1 MKHFSHSKKFISLLL
16 SVAVAMTMTLSTVM
30 TPLAAASVSD
40 LRQKLQEQQAALEKV
55 NQQLKETQSDKAD
68 AQALK
73 TQLEQQ
79 KSLLLSQIGTLTEQ
93 IGGLDND
100 IVNKQDEINQKQQ
113 EVDQKQAE
121 YDQRWA
127 DFKNRMRAMQRLNDG
142 GSIALLSSATNLY
155 QLLTFATTLE
165 QIVSK
170 DEEICQQLE
179 DEHTQLEQQRAELEQ
194 AKADLEATKA
204 DYEAQKAA
212 LNSKTSELA
221 ENIFKAEQEG
231 GTQGVSSESISKAE
245 AEEQALKEAQI
256 EANKKV
262 DEAAKELDAALNA
275 ANQAYGNA
283 SIQCS
288 LDFGR
293 PLATYK
299 YISCYFGGNGHR
311 GTDYAAPGGT
321 EIYAVSGGVVT
332 AAAYHYSWGY
342 YVQVY
347 HGKDDNGNSYSTL
360 YAHMK
365 SCAVQVGQTVTA
377 GQVIG
382 YLGHTGNTTGNAC
395 HFEMQVNGVLTEPR
409 YFTAYTG
416 SDAAELTQEKADEI
430 LAEAV
435 LRAASDQ
442 TTAVDGAAALSGV
455 DLFTLPVVPPP
466 QVSGYAPESGHSGID
481 FAAEE
486 GAGVYA
492 VAGGIVTAAD
502 YDVEKGNYVVL
513 DHGGG
518 LETEYQHMKSLLVS
532 AGQSV
537 AQCQIL
543 GYVGSTGNS
552 TGPHLHFEARQDG
565 APADLTGT
573 ALLAE

>member
-1 MKHFSHSKKFISLLL
+1 
-16 SVAVAMTMTLSTVM
+16 M

-55 NQQLKETQSDKAD
+55 NQQLKEAQSDKAD

-127 DFKNRMRAMQRLNDG
+127 DFKDRMRAMQRLNDG

-221 ENIFKAEQEG
+221 ENISQ
-231 GTQGVSSESISKAE
+231 TDESISKAE

-299 YISCYFGGNGHR
+299 YVSCYFGGNGHR

-360 YAHMK
+360 YAHMN
-365 SCAVQVGQTVTA
+365 SAP
-377 GQVIG
+377 I
-382 YLGHTGNTTGNAC
+382 
-395 HFEMQVNGVLTEPR
+395 
-409 YFTAYTG
+409 
-416 SDAAELTQEKADEI
+416 
-430 LAEAV
+430 
-435 LRAASDQ
+435 
-442 TTAVDGAAALSGV
+442 
-455 DLFTLPVVPPP
+455 
-466 QVSGYAPESGHSGID
+466 VS
-481 FAAEE
+481 
-486 GAGVYA
+486 V
-492 VAGGIVTAAD
+492 
-502 YDVEKGNYVVL
+502 
-513 DHGGG
+513 
-518 LETEYQHMKSLLVS
+518 
-532 AGQSV
+532 GQSV
-537 AQCQIL
+537 SKGQRL

-552 TGPHLHFEARQDG
+552 TGNHLHLEMKVNNV
-565 APADLTGT
+565 LVNVMNY
-573 ALLAE
+573 LS

>member
-55 NQQLKETQSDKAD
+55 NQQLKEAQSDKAD

-127 DFKNRMRAMQRLNDG
+127 DFKDRMRAMQRLNDG

-194 AKADLEATKA
+194 AKADLEAKKA

-221 ENIFKAEQEG
+221 ENISQ
-231 GTQGVSSESISKAE
+231 TDESISKAE

-360 YAHMK
+360 YAHMN
-365 SCAVQVGQTVTA
+365 SAP
-377 GQVIG
+377 I
-382 YLGHTGNTTGNAC
+382 
-395 HFEMQVNGVLTEPR
+395 
-409 YFTAYTG
+409 
-416 SDAAELTQEKADEI
+416 
-430 LAEAV
+430 
-435 LRAASDQ
+435 
-442 TTAVDGAAALSGV
+442 
-455 DLFTLPVVPPP
+455 
-466 QVSGYAPESGHSGID
+466 VS
-481 FAAEE
+481 
-486 GAGVYA
+486 V
-492 VAGGIVTAAD
+492 
-502 YDVEKGNYVVL
+502 
-513 DHGGG
+513 
-518 LETEYQHMKSLLVS
+518 
-532 AGQSV
+532 GQSV
-537 AQCQIL
+537 SKGQRL

-552 TGPHLHFEARQDG
+552 TGNHLHLEMKVNNV
-565 APADLTGT
+565 LVNVMNY
-573 ALLAE
+573 LS

>member
-1 MKHFSHSKKFISLLL
+1 MKHFSHSKKIISLLL

-68 AQALK
+68 AQSLK

-127 DFKNRMRAMQRLNDG
+127 DFKDRMRAMQRLNDG

-194 AKADLEATKA
+194 AKADLEAKKA

-221 ENIFKAEQEG
+221 ENISQ
-231 GTQGVSSESISKAE
+231 TDESISKAE

-299 YISCYFGGNGHR
+299 YVSCYFGGNGHR

-360 YAHMK
+360 YAHMNSAPIVSVGDSVSK
-365 SCAVQVGQTVTA
+365 GQT
-377 GQVIG
+377 
-382 YLGHTGNTTGNAC
+382 
-395 HFEMQVNGVLTEPR
+395 
-409 YFTAYTG
+409 
-416 SDAAELTQEKADEI
+416 
-430 LAEAV
+430 
-435 LRAASDQ
+435 
-442 TTAVDGAAALSGV
+442 
-455 DLFTLPVVPPP
+455 
-466 QVSGYAPESGHSGID
+466 
-481 FAAEE
+481 
-486 GAGVYA
+486 
-492 VAGGIVTAAD
+492 
-502 YDVEKGNYVVL
+502 
-513 DHGGG
+513 
-518 LETEYQHMKSLLVS
+518 
-532 AGQSV
+532 
-537 AQCQIL
+537 L

-552 TGPHLHFEARQDG
+552 TGNHLHLEMKVNNV
-565 APADLTGT
+565 LVNVMNY
-573 ALLAE
+573 LS

>member
-100 IVNKQDEINQKQQ
+100 IVNKQEEINQKQQ

-127 DFKNRMRAMQRLNDG
+127 DFKDRMRAMQRLNDG

-221 ENIFKAEQEG
+221 ENISQ
-231 GTQGVSSESISKAE
+231 TDESISKAE

-299 YISCYFGGNGHR
+299 YVSCYFGGNGHR

-360 YAHMK
+360 YAHMN
-365 SCAVQVGQTVTA
+365 SAPIVSVGQGVSK
-377 GQVIG
+377 GQ
-382 YLGHTGNTTGNAC
+382 T
-395 HFEMQVNGVLTEPR
+395 
-409 YFTAYTG
+409 
-416 SDAAELTQEKADEI
+416 
-430 LAEAV
+430 
-435 LRAASDQ
+435 
-442 TTAVDGAAALSGV
+442 
-455 DLFTLPVVPPP
+455 
-466 QVSGYAPESGHSGID
+466 
-481 FAAEE
+481 
-486 GAGVYA
+486 
-492 VAGGIVTAAD
+492 
-502 YDVEKGNYVVL
+502 
-513 DHGGG
+513 
-518 LETEYQHMKSLLVS
+518 
-532 AGQSV
+532 
-537 AQCQIL
+537 L

-552 TGPHLHFEARQDG
+552 TGNHLHLEMKVNNV
-565 APADLTGT
+565 LVNVMNY
-573 ALLAE
+573 LS

>member
-55 NQQLKETQSDKAD
+55 NQQLKEAQSDKAD

-127 DFKNRMRAMQRLNDG
+127 DFKDRMRAMQRLNDG

-221 ENIFKAEQEG
+221 ENISQ
-231 GTQGVSSESISKAE
+231 TDESISKAE

-360 YAHMK
+360 YAHMN
-365 SCAVQVGQTVTA
+365 SAPIVSVGQNVSK
-377 GQVIG
+377 GQ
-382 YLGHTGNTTGNAC
+382 T
-395 HFEMQVNGVLTEPR
+395 
-409 YFTAYTG
+409 
-416 SDAAELTQEKADEI
+416 
-430 LAEAV
+430 
-435 LRAASDQ
+435 
-442 TTAVDGAAALSGV
+442 
-455 DLFTLPVVPPP
+455 
-466 QVSGYAPESGHSGID
+466 
-481 FAAEE
+481 
-486 GAGVYA
+486 
-492 VAGGIVTAAD
+492 
-502 YDVEKGNYVVL
+502 
-513 DHGGG
+513 
-518 LETEYQHMKSLLVS
+518 
-532 AGQSV
+532 
-537 AQCQIL
+537 L

-552 TGPHLHFEARQDG
+552 TGNHLHLEMKVNNV
-565 APADLTGT
+565 LVNVMNY
-573 ALLAE
+573 LS

>member
-1 MKHFSHSKKFISLLL
+1 MKHFSHNKKFISLLL

-55 NQQLKETQSDKAD
+55 NQQLKEAQSDKAD

-127 DFKNRMRAMQRLNDG
+127 DFKDRMRAMQRLNDG

-221 ENIFKAEQEG
+221 ENISQ
-231 GTQGVSSESISKAE
+231 TDESISKAE

-299 YISCYFGGNGHR
+299 YVSCYFGGNGHR

-360 YAHMK
+360 YAHMN
-365 SCAVQVGQTVTA
+365 SAP
-377 GQVIG
+377 I
-382 YLGHTGNTTGNAC
+382 
-395 HFEMQVNGVLTEPR
+395 
-409 YFTAYTG
+409 
-416 SDAAELTQEKADEI
+416 
-430 LAEAV
+430 
-435 LRAASDQ
+435 
-442 TTAVDGAAALSGV
+442 
-455 DLFTLPVVPPP
+455 
-466 QVSGYAPESGHSGID
+466 VS
-481 FAAEE
+481 
-486 GAGVYA
+486 V
-492 VAGGIVTAAD
+492 
-502 YDVEKGNYVVL
+502 
-513 DHGGG
+513 
-518 LETEYQHMKSLLVS
+518 
-532 AGQSV
+532 GQSV
-537 AQCQIL
+537 SKGQRL

-552 TGPHLHFEARQDG
+552 TGNHLHLEMKVNNV
-565 APADLTGT
+565 LVNVMNY
-573 ALLAE
+573 LS

>member
-1 MKHFSHSKKFISLLL
+1 MLL

-127 DFKNRMRAMQRLNDG
+127 DFKDRMRAMQRLNDG

-221 ENIFKAEQEG
+221 ENISQ
-231 GTQGVSSESISKAE
+231 TDESISKAE

-299 YISCYFGGNGHR
+299 YVSCYFGGNGHR
-311 GTDYAAPGGT
+311 GTDDAAPGGT

-347 HGKDDNGNSYSTL
+347 HGKDDNGNTYSTL
-360 YAHMK
+360 YAHMN
-365 SCAVQVGQTVTA
+365 SAPVVSVGQ
-377 GQVIG
+377 
-382 YLGHTGNTTGNAC
+382 
-395 HFEMQVNGVLTEPR
+395 P
-409 YFTAYTG
+409 
-416 SDAAELTQEKADEI
+416 
-430 LAEAV
+430 
-435 LRAASDQ
+435 
-442 TTAVDGAAALSGV
+442 
-455 DLFTLPVVPPP
+455 
-466 QVSGYAPESGHSGID
+466 
-481 FAAEE
+481 
-486 GAGVYA
+486 
-492 VAGGIVTAAD
+492 
-502 YDVEKGNYVVL
+502 VEKGKV
-513 DHGGG
+513 
-518 LETEYQHMKSLLVS
+518 
-532 AGQSV
+532 
-537 AQCQIL
+537 L

-552 TGPHLHFEARQDG
+552 TGNHLHLEMKVNNV
-565 APADLTGT
+565 LVNVMNY
-573 ALLAE
+573 LS

>member
-55 NQQLKETQSDKAD
+55 NQQLKEAQSDKAD
-68 AQALK
+68 AQSLK

-127 DFKNRMRAMQRLNDG
+127 DFNDRMRAMQRLNDG

-194 AKADLEATKA
+194 AKADLEAKKA

-221 ENIFKAEQEG
+221 ENISQ
-231 GTQGVSSESISKAE
+231 TDESISKAE

-299 YISCYFGGNGHR
+299 YVSCYFGGNGHR

-332 AAAYHYSWGY
+332 AAAYHCSWGY

-360 YAHMK
+360 YAHMNSAPIVSVGSSVSK
-365 SCAVQVGQTVTA
+365 GQT
-377 GQVIG
+377 
-382 YLGHTGNTTGNAC
+382 
-395 HFEMQVNGVLTEPR
+395 
-409 YFTAYTG
+409 
-416 SDAAELTQEKADEI
+416 
-430 LAEAV
+430 
-435 LRAASDQ
+435 
-442 TTAVDGAAALSGV
+442 
-455 DLFTLPVVPPP
+455 
-466 QVSGYAPESGHSGID
+466 
-481 FAAEE
+481 
-486 GAGVYA
+486 
-492 VAGGIVTAAD
+492 
-502 YDVEKGNYVVL
+502 
-513 DHGGG
+513 
-518 LETEYQHMKSLLVS
+518 
-532 AGQSV
+532 
-537 AQCQIL
+537 L

-552 TGPHLHFEARQDG
+552 TGNHLHLEMKVNNV
-565 APADLTGT
+565 LVNVMNY
-573 ALLAE
+573 LS

>member
-1 MKHFSHSKKFISLLL
+1 MKHFSHSKKFISMLL

-127 DFKNRMRAMQRLNDG
+127 DFKDRMRAMQRLNDG

-221 ENIFKAEQEG
+221 ENISQ
-231 GTQGVSSESISKAE
+231 TDESISKAE

-299 YISCYFGGNGHR
+299 YVSCYFGGNGHR

-360 YAHMK
+360 YAHMN
-365 SCAVQVGQTVTA
+365 SAP
-377 GQVIG
+377 I
-382 YLGHTGNTTGNAC
+382 
-395 HFEMQVNGVLTEPR
+395 
-409 YFTAYTG
+409 
-416 SDAAELTQEKADEI
+416 
-430 LAEAV
+430 
-435 LRAASDQ
+435 
-442 TTAVDGAAALSGV
+442 
-455 DLFTLPVVPPP
+455 
-466 QVSGYAPESGHSGID
+466 VS
-481 FAAEE
+481 
-486 GAGVYA
+486 V
-492 VAGGIVTAAD
+492 
-502 YDVEKGNYVVL
+502 
-513 DHGGG
+513 
-518 LETEYQHMKSLLVS
+518 
-532 AGQSV
+532 GQSV
-537 AQCQIL
+537 SKGQTL

-552 TGPHLHFEARQDG
+552 TGNHLHLEMKVNNV
-565 APADLTGT
+565 LVNVMNY
-573 ALLAE
+573 LS

>member
-55 NQQLKETQSDKAD
+55 NQQLKEAQSDKAD
-68 AQALK
+68 AQAIK

-127 DFKNRMRAMQRLNDG
+127 DFKDRMRAMQRLNDG

-194 AKADLEATKA
+194 AKADLEAKKA

-221 ENIFKAEQEG
+221 ENISQ
-231 GTQGVSSESISKAE
+231 TDESISKAE

-299 YISCYFGGNGHR
+299 YVSCYFGGNGHR

-360 YAHMK
+360 YAHMN
-365 SCAVQVGQTVTA
+365 SAP
-377 GQVIG
+377 I
-382 YLGHTGNTTGNAC
+382 
-395 HFEMQVNGVLTEPR
+395 
-409 YFTAYTG
+409 
-416 SDAAELTQEKADEI
+416 
-430 LAEAV
+430 
-435 LRAASDQ
+435 
-442 TTAVDGAAALSGV
+442 
-455 DLFTLPVVPPP
+455 
-466 QVSGYAPESGHSGID
+466 VS
-481 FAAEE
+481 
-486 GAGVYA
+486 V
-492 VAGGIVTAAD
+492 
-502 YDVEKGNYVVL
+502 
-513 DHGGG
+513 
-518 LETEYQHMKSLLVS
+518 
-532 AGQSV
+532 GQSV
-537 AQCQIL
+537 SKGETL
-543 GYVGSTGNS
+543 GHVGSTGNS
-552 TGPHLHFEARQDG
+552 TGNHLHLEMKVNNV
-565 APADLTGT
+565 LVNVMNY
-573 ALLAE
+573 LS

>member
-127 DFKNRMRAMQRLNDG
+127 DFKDRMRAMQRLNDG

-221 ENIFKAEQEG
+221 ENISQ
-231 GTQGVSSESISKAE
+231 TDESISKAE

-299 YISCYFGGNGHR
+299 YVSCYFGGNGHR

-321 EIYAVSGGVVT
+321 ELYAVSGGVVT

-360 YAHMK
+360 YAHMN
-365 SCAVQVGQTVTA
+365 SAP
-377 GQVIG
+377 I
-382 YLGHTGNTTGNAC
+382 
-395 HFEMQVNGVLTEPR
+395 
-409 YFTAYTG
+409 
-416 SDAAELTQEKADEI
+416 
-430 LAEAV
+430 
-435 LRAASDQ
+435 
-442 TTAVDGAAALSGV
+442 
-455 DLFTLPVVPPP
+455 
-466 QVSGYAPESGHSGID
+466 VS
-481 FAAEE
+481 
-486 GAGVYA
+486 V
-492 VAGGIVTAAD
+492 
-502 YDVEKGNYVVL
+502 
-513 DHGGG
+513 
-518 LETEYQHMKSLLVS
+518 
-532 AGQSV
+532 GQSV
-537 AQCQIL
+537 SKGQRL

-552 TGPHLHFEARQDG
+552 TGNHLHLEMKVNNV
-565 APADLTGT
+565 LVNVMNY
-573 ALLAE
+573 LS

>member
-55 NQQLKETQSDKAD
+55 NQQLKEAQSDKAD

-93 IGGLDND
+93 IGGLDNE

-127 DFKNRMRAMQRLNDG
+127 DFKDRMRAMQRLNDG

-221 ENIFKAEQEG
+221 ENISQ
-231 GTQGVSSESISKAE
+231 TDESISKAE

-299 YISCYFGGNGHR
+299 YVSCYFGGNGHR

-360 YAHMK
+360 YAHMN
-365 SCAVQVGQTVTA
+365 SAP
-377 GQVIG
+377 I
-382 YLGHTGNTTGNAC
+382 
-395 HFEMQVNGVLTEPR
+395 
-409 YFTAYTG
+409 
-416 SDAAELTQEKADEI
+416 
-430 LAEAV
+430 
-435 LRAASDQ
+435 
-442 TTAVDGAAALSGV
+442 
-455 DLFTLPVVPPP
+455 
-466 QVSGYAPESGHSGID
+466 VS
-481 FAAEE
+481 
-486 GAGVYA
+486 V
-492 VAGGIVTAAD
+492 
-502 YDVEKGNYVVL
+502 
-513 DHGGG
+513 
-518 LETEYQHMKSLLVS
+518 
-532 AGQSV
+532 GQSV
-537 AQCQIL
+537 SKGQTL

-552 TGPHLHFEARQDG
+552 TGNHLHLEMKVNNV
-565 APADLTGT
+565 LVNVMNY
-573 ALLAE
+573 LS

>member
-55 NQQLKETQSDKAD
+55 NQQLKETQSNKAD

-113 EVDQKQAE
+113 EIDQKQAE

-127 DFKNRMRAMQRLNDG
+127 DFKDRMRAMQRLNDG

-221 ENIFKAEQEG
+221 ENISQ
-231 GTQGVSSESISKAE
+231 TDESISKAE

-299 YISCYFGGNGHR
+299 YVSCYFGGNGHR

-332 AAAYHYSWGY
+332 AAAFHYSWGY

-360 YAHMK
+360 YAHMN
-365 SCAVQVGQTVTA
+365 SAP
-377 GQVIG
+377 I
-382 YLGHTGNTTGNAC
+382 
-395 HFEMQVNGVLTEPR
+395 
-409 YFTAYTG
+409 
-416 SDAAELTQEKADEI
+416 
-430 LAEAV
+430 
-435 LRAASDQ
+435 
-442 TTAVDGAAALSGV
+442 
-455 DLFTLPVVPPP
+455 
-466 QVSGYAPESGHSGID
+466 VS
-481 FAAEE
+481 
-486 GAGVYA
+486 V
-492 VAGGIVTAAD
+492 
-502 YDVEKGNYVVL
+502 
-513 DHGGG
+513 
-518 LETEYQHMKSLLVS
+518 
-532 AGQSV
+532 GQSV
-537 AQCQIL
+537 SKGQTL

-552 TGPHLHFEARQDG
+552 TGNHLHLEMKVNNV
-565 APADLTGT
+565 LVNVMNY
-573 ALLAE
+573 LS

>member
-55 NQQLKETQSDKAD
+55 NQQLKEAQSDKAD
-68 AQALK
+68 AQAIK

-93 IGGLDND
+93 IGGLDNE

-127 DFKNRMRAMQRLNDG
+127 DFKDRMRAMQRLNDG

-194 AKADLEATKA
+194 AKADLEAKKA

-221 ENIFKAEQEG
+221 ENISQ
-231 GTQGVSSESISKAE
+231 TDESISKAE

-360 YAHMK
+360 YAHMNSAPIVSVGDSVSK
-365 SCAVQVGQTVTA
+365 GQT
-377 GQVIG
+377 
-382 YLGHTGNTTGNAC
+382 
-395 HFEMQVNGVLTEPR
+395 
-409 YFTAYTG
+409 
-416 SDAAELTQEKADEI
+416 
-430 LAEAV
+430 
-435 LRAASDQ
+435 
-442 TTAVDGAAALSGV
+442 
-455 DLFTLPVVPPP
+455 
-466 QVSGYAPESGHSGID
+466 
-481 FAAEE
+481 
-486 GAGVYA
+486 
-492 VAGGIVTAAD
+492 
-502 YDVEKGNYVVL
+502 
-513 DHGGG
+513 
-518 LETEYQHMKSLLVS
+518 
-532 AGQSV
+532 
-537 AQCQIL
+537 L

-552 TGPHLHFEARQDG
+552 TGNHLHLEMKVNNV
-565 APADLTGT
+565 LVNVMNY
-573 ALLAE
+573 LS

>member
-1 MKHFSHSKKFISLLL
+1 MKHFSHSKKIISLLL

-55 NQQLKETQSDKAD
+55 NQQLKEAQSDKAD

-93 IGGLDND
+93 IGGLDNE

-127 DFKNRMRAMQRLNDG
+127 DFKDRMRAMQRLNDG

-170 DEEICQQLE
+170 DEDICQQLE

-221 ENIFKAEQEG
+221 ENISQ
-231 GTQGVSSESISKAE
+231 TDESISKAE

-360 YAHMK
+360 YAHMNSAPIVSVGDSVSK
-365 SCAVQVGQTVTA
+365 GQT
-377 GQVIG
+377 
-382 YLGHTGNTTGNAC
+382 
-395 HFEMQVNGVLTEPR
+395 
-409 YFTAYTG
+409 
-416 SDAAELTQEKADEI
+416 
-430 LAEAV
+430 
-435 LRAASDQ
+435 
-442 TTAVDGAAALSGV
+442 
-455 DLFTLPVVPPP
+455 
-466 QVSGYAPESGHSGID
+466 
-481 FAAEE
+481 
-486 GAGVYA
+486 
-492 VAGGIVTAAD
+492 
-502 YDVEKGNYVVL
+502 
-513 DHGGG
+513 
-518 LETEYQHMKSLLVS
+518 
-532 AGQSV
+532 
-537 AQCQIL
+537 L

-552 TGPHLHFEARQDG
+552 TGNHLHLEMKVNNV
-565 APADLTGT
+565 LVNVMNY
-573 ALLAE
+573 LS

>member
-127 DFKNRMRAMQRLNDG
+127 DFKDRMRAMQRLNDG

-179 DEHTQLEQQRAELEQ
+179 DEHTQLEQERAELEQ

-221 ENIFKAEQEG
+221 ENISQ
-231 GTQGVSSESISKAE
+231 TDESISKAE

-299 YISCYFGGNGHR
+299 YVSCYFGGNGHR

-360 YAHMK
+360 YAHMN
-365 SCAVQVGQTVTA
+365 SAP
-377 GQVIG
+377 I
-382 YLGHTGNTTGNAC
+382 
-395 HFEMQVNGVLTEPR
+395 
-409 YFTAYTG
+409 
-416 SDAAELTQEKADEI
+416 
-430 LAEAV
+430 
-435 LRAASDQ
+435 
-442 TTAVDGAAALSGV
+442 
-455 DLFTLPVVPPP
+455 
-466 QVSGYAPESGHSGID
+466 VS
-481 FAAEE
+481 
-486 GAGVYA
+486 V
-492 VAGGIVTAAD
+492 
-502 YDVEKGNYVVL
+502 
-513 DHGGG
+513 
-518 LETEYQHMKSLLVS
+518 
-532 AGQSV
+532 GQSV
-537 AQCQIL
+537 SKGQRL

-552 TGPHLHFEARQDG
+552 TGNHLHLEMKVNNV
-565 APADLTGT
+565 LVNVMNY
-573 ALLAE
+573 LS

>member
-55 NQQLKETQSDKAD
+55 NQQLKEAQSDKAD
-68 AQALK
+68 AQAIK

-127 DFKNRMRAMQRLNDG
+127 DFKDRMRAMQRLNDG

-194 AKADLEATKA
+194 AKADLEAKKA

-221 ENIFKAEQEG
+221 ENISQ
-231 GTQGVSSESISKAE
+231 TDESISKAE

-360 YAHMK
+360 YAHMN
-365 SCAVQVGQTVTA
+365 SAP
-377 GQVIG
+377 I
-382 YLGHTGNTTGNAC
+382 
-395 HFEMQVNGVLTEPR
+395 
-409 YFTAYTG
+409 
-416 SDAAELTQEKADEI
+416 
-430 LAEAV
+430 
-435 LRAASDQ
+435 
-442 TTAVDGAAALSGV
+442 
-455 DLFTLPVVPPP
+455 
-466 QVSGYAPESGHSGID
+466 VS
-481 FAAEE
+481 
-486 GAGVYA
+486 V
-492 VAGGIVTAAD
+492 
-502 YDVEKGNYVVL
+502 
-513 DHGGG
+513 
-518 LETEYQHMKSLLVS
+518 
-532 AGQSV
+532 GQSV
-537 AQCQIL
+537 SKGQTL

-552 TGPHLHFEARQDG
+552 TGNHLHLEMKVNNV
-565 APADLTGT
+565 LVNVMNY
-573 ALLAE
+573 LS

>member
-1 MKHFSHSKKFISLLL
+1 MKHLSKGKKFISLLL

-30 TPLAAASVSD
+30 TPLAASSSVSD
-40 LRQKLQEQQAALEKV
+40 LRQKLQEQQAELEKV
-55 NQQLKETQSDKAD
+55 NQQLKETQSTKAD

-73 TQLEQQ
+73 QQLEQQ
-79 KSLLLSQIGTLTEQ
+79 KSLLLGQIANLTEQ
-93 IGGLDND
+93 IGKLDND
-100 IVNKQDEINQKQQ
+100 IVNKQDEIAQKQQ

-121 YDQRWA
+121 YDQRWE
-127 DFKNRMRAMQRLNDG
+127 DFKGRMKAMQRLNDG

-170 DEEICQQLE
+170 DEQICQQLE
-179 DEHTQLEQQRAELEQ
+179 DEHTQLEQQKAELKQ

-204 DYEAQKAA
+204 DYESQKAA
-212 LNSKTSELA
+212 LDSKTSELA
-221 ENIFKAEQEG
+221 QNISQTNA
-231 GTQGVSSESISKAE
+231 SISEAE

-256 EANKKV
+256 EANKRV

-299 YISCYFGGNGHR
+299 YVSCYFGGNGHR

-321 EIYAVSGGVVT
+321 SIYAVTGGVVT

-360 YAHMK
+360 YAHMN
-365 SCAVQVGQTVTA
+365 SAPIVSVGQTVSK
-377 GQVIG
+377 GQ
-382 YLGHTGNTTGNAC
+382 T
-395 HFEMQVNGVLTEPR
+395 
-409 YFTAYTG
+409 
-416 SDAAELTQEKADEI
+416 
-430 LAEAV
+430 
-435 LRAASDQ
+435 
-442 TTAVDGAAALSGV
+442 
-455 DLFTLPVVPPP
+455 
-466 QVSGYAPESGHSGID
+466 
-481 FAAEE
+481 
-486 GAGVYA
+486 
-492 VAGGIVTAAD
+492 
-502 YDVEKGNYVVL
+502 
-513 DHGGG
+513 
-518 LETEYQHMKSLLVS
+518 
-532 AGQSV
+532 
-537 AQCQIL
+537 L

-552 TGPHLHFEARQDG
+552 TGNHLHLEMKVNNV
-565 APADLTGT
+565 LVNVMNY
-573 ALLAE
+573 LS

>member
-127 DFKNRMRAMQRLNDG
+127 DFKDRMRAMQRLNDG

-221 ENIFKAEQEG
+221 ENISQ
-231 GTQGVSSESISKAE
+231 TDESISQAE

-332 AAAYHYSWGY
+332 AAAYHYSLGY

-360 YAHMK
+360 YAHMN
-365 SCAVQVGQTVTA
+365 SAP
-377 GQVIG
+377 I
-382 YLGHTGNTTGNAC
+382 
-395 HFEMQVNGVLTEPR
+395 
-409 YFTAYTG
+409 
-416 SDAAELTQEKADEI
+416 
-430 LAEAV
+430 
-435 LRAASDQ
+435 
-442 TTAVDGAAALSGV
+442 
-455 DLFTLPVVPPP
+455 
-466 QVSGYAPESGHSGID
+466 VS
-481 FAAEE
+481 
-486 GAGVYA
+486 V
-492 VAGGIVTAAD
+492 
-502 YDVEKGNYVVL
+502 
-513 DHGGG
+513 
-518 LETEYQHMKSLLVS
+518 
-532 AGQSV
+532 GQSV
-537 AQCQIL
+537 SKGQTL

-552 TGPHLHFEARQDG
+552 TGNHLHLEMKVNNV
-565 APADLTGT
+565 LVNVMNY
-573 ALLAE
+573 LS

>member
-55 NQQLKETQSDKAD
+55 NQQLKEAQSDKAD

-127 DFKNRMRAMQRLNDG
+127 DFKDRMRAMQRLNDG

-221 ENIFKAEQEG
+221 ENISQTDEN
-231 GTQGVSSESISKAE
+231 ISKAE

-299 YISCYFGGNGHR
+299 YVSCYFGGNGHR

-360 YAHMK
+360 YAHMN
-365 SCAVQVGQTVTA
+365 SAP
-377 GQVIG
+377 I
-382 YLGHTGNTTGNAC
+382 
-395 HFEMQVNGVLTEPR
+395 
-409 YFTAYTG
+409 
-416 SDAAELTQEKADEI
+416 
-430 LAEAV
+430 
-435 LRAASDQ
+435 
-442 TTAVDGAAALSGV
+442 
-455 DLFTLPVVPPP
+455 
-466 QVSGYAPESGHSGID
+466 VS
-481 FAAEE
+481 
-486 GAGVYA
+486 V
-492 VAGGIVTAAD
+492 
-502 YDVEKGNYVVL
+502 
-513 DHGGG
+513 
-518 LETEYQHMKSLLVS
+518 
-532 AGQSV
+532 GQSV
-537 AQCQIL
+537 SKGQTL

-552 TGPHLHFEARQDG
+552 TGNHLHLEMKVNNV
-565 APADLTGT
+565 LVNVMNY
-573 ALLAE
+573 LS

>member
-127 DFKNRMRAMQRLNDG
+127 DFKDRMRAMQRLNDG

-221 ENIFKAEQEG
+221 QNISQ
-231 GTQGVSSESISKAE
+231 TNESISKAE

-299 YISCYFGGNGHR
+299 YVSCYFGGNGHR

-360 YAHMK
+360 YAHMN
-365 SCAVQVGQTVTA
+365 SAPIVSVGQNVSKGET
-377 GQVIG
+377 
-382 YLGHTGNTTGNAC
+382 LGH
-395 HFEMQVNGVLTEPR
+395 
-409 YFTAYTG
+409 
-416 SDAAELTQEKADEI
+416 
-430 LAEAV
+430 
-435 LRAASDQ
+435 
-442 TTAVDGAAALSGV
+442 
-455 DLFTLPVVPPP
+455 
-466 QVSGYAPESGHSGID
+466 
-481 FAAEE
+481 
-486 GAGVYA
+486 
-492 VAGGIVTAAD
+492 
-502 YDVEKGNYVVL
+502 
-513 DHGGG
+513 
-518 LETEYQHMKSLLVS
+518 
-532 AGQSV
+532 
-537 AQCQIL
+537 
-543 GYVGSTGNS
+543 VGSTGNS
-552 TGPHLHFEARQDG
+552 TGNHLHLEMKVNNV
-565 APADLTGT
+565 LVNVMNY
-573 ALLAE
+573 LS

>member
-79 KSLLLSQIGTLTEQ
+79 KSRLLSQSGTLTEQ

-127 DFKNRMRAMQRLNDG
+127 DFKDRMRAMQRLNDG

-194 AKADLEATKA
+194 AKADLEAKKA

-221 ENIFKAEQEG
+221 ENISQ
-231 GTQGVSSESISKAE
+231 TDESISKAE

-299 YISCYFGGNGHR
+299 YVSCYFGGNGHR

-360 YAHMK
+360 YAHMNSAPIVSVGDSVSK
-365 SCAVQVGQTVTA
+365 GQT
-377 GQVIG
+377 
-382 YLGHTGNTTGNAC
+382 
-395 HFEMQVNGVLTEPR
+395 
-409 YFTAYTG
+409 
-416 SDAAELTQEKADEI
+416 
-430 LAEAV
+430 
-435 LRAASDQ
+435 
-442 TTAVDGAAALSGV
+442 
-455 DLFTLPVVPPP
+455 
-466 QVSGYAPESGHSGID
+466 
-481 FAAEE
+481 
-486 GAGVYA
+486 
-492 VAGGIVTAAD
+492 
-502 YDVEKGNYVVL
+502 
-513 DHGGG
+513 
-518 LETEYQHMKSLLVS
+518 
-532 AGQSV
+532 
-537 AQCQIL
+537 L

-552 TGPHLHFEARQDG
+552 TGNHLHLEMKVNNV
-565 APADLTGT
+565 LVNVMNY
-573 ALLAE
+573 LS

>member
-1 MKHFSHSKKFISLLL
+1 MKHFSHSKKFISMLL

-127 DFKNRMRAMQRLNDG
+127 DFKDRMRAMQRLNDG

-221 ENIFKAEQEG
+221 ENISQ
-231 GTQGVSSESISKAE
+231 TDESISKAE

-299 YISCYFGGNGHR
+299 YVSCYFGGNGHR

-360 YAHMK
+360 YAHMN
-365 SCAVQVGQTVTA
+365 SAPIVSVGQNVSK
-377 GQVIG
+377 GQ
-382 YLGHTGNTTGNAC
+382 
-395 HFEMQVNGVLTEPR
+395 P
-409 YFTAYTG
+409 
-416 SDAAELTQEKADEI
+416 
-430 LAEAV
+430 
-435 LRAASDQ
+435 
-442 TTAVDGAAALSGV
+442 
-455 DLFTLPVVPPP
+455 
-466 QVSGYAPESGHSGID
+466 
-481 FAAEE
+481 
-486 GAGVYA
+486 
-492 VAGGIVTAAD
+492 
-502 YDVEKGNYVVL
+502 
-513 DHGGG
+513 
-518 LETEYQHMKSLLVS
+518 
-532 AGQSV
+532 
-537 AQCQIL
+537 L

-552 TGPHLHFEARQDG
+552 TGNHLHLEMKVNNV
-565 APADLTGT
+565 LVNVMNY
-573 ALLAE
+573 LS

>member
-127 DFKNRMRAMQRLNDG
+127 DFKDRMRAMQRLNDG

-179 DEHTQLEQQRAELEQ
+179 DEHTQLEQQRTELEQ
-194 AKADLEATKA
+194 AKADLEAKKA

-221 ENIFKAEQEG
+221 ENISQ
-231 GTQGVSSESISKAE
+231 TDESISKAE

-360 YAHMK
+360 YAHMN
-365 SCAVQVGQTVTA
+365 SAP
-377 GQVIG
+377 I
-382 YLGHTGNTTGNAC
+382 
-395 HFEMQVNGVLTEPR
+395 
-409 YFTAYTG
+409 
-416 SDAAELTQEKADEI
+416 
-430 LAEAV
+430 
-435 LRAASDQ
+435 
-442 TTAVDGAAALSGV
+442 
-455 DLFTLPVVPPP
+455 
-466 QVSGYAPESGHSGID
+466 VS
-481 FAAEE
+481 
-486 GAGVYA
+486 V
-492 VAGGIVTAAD
+492 
-502 YDVEKGNYVVL
+502 
-513 DHGGG
+513 
-518 LETEYQHMKSLLVS
+518 
-532 AGQSV
+532 GQSV
-537 AQCQIL
+537 SKGQRL

-552 TGPHLHFEARQDG
+552 TGNHLHLEMKVNNV
-565 APADLTGT
+565 LVNVMNY
-573 ALLAE
+573 LS

>member
-1 MKHFSHSKKFISLLL
+1 MKHFSHSKKYISLLL

-30 TPLAAASVSD
+30 TPLAVASVSD

-55 NQQLKETQSDKAD
+55 NQQLKEAQSDKAD

-127 DFKNRMRAMQRLNDG
+127 DFKDRMRAMQRLNDG

-212 LNSKTSELA
+212 LNSATSELA
-221 ENIFKAEQEG
+221 ENISQ
-231 GTQGVSSESISKAE
+231 TDESISKAE

-299 YISCYFGGNGHR
+299 YVSCYFGGNGHR

-360 YAHMK
+360 YAHMN
-365 SCAVQVGQTVTA
+365 SAP
-377 GQVIG
+377 I
-382 YLGHTGNTTGNAC
+382 
-395 HFEMQVNGVLTEPR
+395 
-409 YFTAYTG
+409 
-416 SDAAELTQEKADEI
+416 
-430 LAEAV
+430 
-435 LRAASDQ
+435 
-442 TTAVDGAAALSGV
+442 
-455 DLFTLPVVPPP
+455 
-466 QVSGYAPESGHSGID
+466 VS
-481 FAAEE
+481 
-486 GAGVYA
+486 V
-492 VAGGIVTAAD
+492 
-502 YDVEKGNYVVL
+502 
-513 DHGGG
+513 
-518 LETEYQHMKSLLVS
+518 
-532 AGQSV
+532 GQSV
-537 AQCQIL
+537 SKGQRL

-552 TGPHLHFEARQDG
+552 TGNHLHLEMKVNNV
-565 APADLTGT
+565 LVNVMNY
-573 ALLAE
+573 LS

>member
-55 NQQLKETQSDKAD
+55 NQQLKEAQSDKAD

-127 DFKNRMRAMQRLNDG
+127 DFKDRMRAMQRLNDG

-221 ENIFKAEQEG
+221 ENISQ
-231 GTQGVSSESISKAE
+231 TDESISKAE

-347 HGKDDNGNSYSTL
+347 HGKDDNGNTYSTL
-360 YAHMK
+360 YAHMN
-365 SCAVQVGQTVTA
+365 SAPVVSVGQ
-377 GQVIG
+377 
-382 YLGHTGNTTGNAC
+382 
-395 HFEMQVNGVLTEPR
+395 P
-409 YFTAYTG
+409 
-416 SDAAELTQEKADEI
+416 
-430 LAEAV
+430 
-435 LRAASDQ
+435 
-442 TTAVDGAAALSGV
+442 
-455 DLFTLPVVPPP
+455 
-466 QVSGYAPESGHSGID
+466 
-481 FAAEE
+481 
-486 GAGVYA
+486 
-492 VAGGIVTAAD
+492 
-502 YDVEKGNYVVL
+502 VEKGKV
-513 DHGGG
+513 
-518 LETEYQHMKSLLVS
+518 
-532 AGQSV
+532 
-537 AQCQIL
+537 L

-552 TGPHLHFEARQDG
+552 TGNHLHLEMKVNNV
-565 APADLTGT
+565 LVNVMNY
-573 ALLAE
+573 LS

>member
-55 NQQLKETQSDKAD
+55 NQQLKEAQSDKAD

-127 DFKNRMRAMQRLNDG
+127 DFKDRMRAMQRLNDG

-221 ENIFKAEQEG
+221 ENISQTDEN
-231 GTQGVSSESISKAE
+231 ISKAE

-360 YAHMK
+360 YAHMN
-365 SCAVQVGQTVTA
+365 SAPIVSVGQNVSK
-377 GQVIG
+377 GQ
-382 YLGHTGNTTGNAC
+382 T
-395 HFEMQVNGVLTEPR
+395 
-409 YFTAYTG
+409 
-416 SDAAELTQEKADEI
+416 
-430 LAEAV
+430 
-435 LRAASDQ
+435 
-442 TTAVDGAAALSGV
+442 
-455 DLFTLPVVPPP
+455 
-466 QVSGYAPESGHSGID
+466 
-481 FAAEE
+481 
-486 GAGVYA
+486 
-492 VAGGIVTAAD
+492 
-502 YDVEKGNYVVL
+502 
-513 DHGGG
+513 
-518 LETEYQHMKSLLVS
+518 
-532 AGQSV
+532 
-537 AQCQIL
+537 L

-552 TGPHLHFEARQDG
+552 TGNHLHLEMKVNNV
-565 APADLTGT
+565 LVNVMNY
-573 ALLAE
+573 LS

>member
-30 TPLAAASVSD
+30 TPLAAANVSD

-55 NQQLKETQSDKAD
+55 NQQLKEAQSDKAD

-127 DFKNRMRAMQRLNDG
+127 DFKDRMRAMQRLNDG

-221 ENIFKAEQEG
+221 ENISQ
-231 GTQGVSSESISKAE
+231 TDESISKAE

-299 YISCYFGGNGHR
+299 YVSCYFGGNGHR

-360 YAHMK
+360 YAHMN
-365 SCAVQVGQTVTA
+365 SAPIVSVGQNVSK
-377 GQVIG
+377 GQ
-382 YLGHTGNTTGNAC
+382 T
-395 HFEMQVNGVLTEPR
+395 
-409 YFTAYTG
+409 
-416 SDAAELTQEKADEI
+416 
-430 LAEAV
+430 
-435 LRAASDQ
+435 
-442 TTAVDGAAALSGV
+442 
-455 DLFTLPVVPPP
+455 
-466 QVSGYAPESGHSGID
+466 
-481 FAAEE
+481 
-486 GAGVYA
+486 
-492 VAGGIVTAAD
+492 
-502 YDVEKGNYVVL
+502 
-513 DHGGG
+513 
-518 LETEYQHMKSLLVS
+518 
-532 AGQSV
+532 
-537 AQCQIL
+537 L

-552 TGPHLHFEARQDG
+552 TGNHLHLEMKVNNV
-565 APADLTGT
+565 LVNVMNY
-573 ALLAE
+573 LS

>member
-55 NQQLKETQSDKAD
+55 NQQLKEAQSDKAD
-68 AQALK
+68 AQAIK

-127 DFKNRMRAMQRLNDG
+127 DFKDRMRAMQRLNDG

-194 AKADLEATKA
+194 AKADLEAKKA

-221 ENIFKAEQEG
+221 ENISQ
-231 GTQGVSSESISKAE
+231 TDESISKAE

-299 YISCYFGGNGHR
+299 YVSCYFGGNGHR

-321 EIYAVSGGVVT
+321 EIYAVTGGVVT

-360 YAHMK
+360 YAHMN
-365 SCAVQVGQTVTA
+365 SAP
-377 GQVIG
+377 I
-382 YLGHTGNTTGNAC
+382 
-395 HFEMQVNGVLTEPR
+395 
-409 YFTAYTG
+409 
-416 SDAAELTQEKADEI
+416 
-430 LAEAV
+430 
-435 LRAASDQ
+435 
-442 TTAVDGAAALSGV
+442 
-455 DLFTLPVVPPP
+455 
-466 QVSGYAPESGHSGID
+466 VS
-481 FAAEE
+481 
-486 GAGVYA
+486 V
-492 VAGGIVTAAD
+492 
-502 YDVEKGNYVVL
+502 
-513 DHGGG
+513 
-518 LETEYQHMKSLLVS
+518 
-532 AGQSV
+532 GQSV
-537 AQCQIL
+537 SKGQRL

-552 TGPHLHFEARQDG
+552 TGNHLHLEMKVNNV
-565 APADLTGT
+565 LVNVMNY
-573 ALLAE
+573 LS

>member
-55 NQQLKETQSDKAD
+55 NQQLKEAQSDKAD

-93 IGGLDND
+93 IGGLDNE

-127 DFKNRMRAMQRLNDG
+127 DFKDRMRAMQRLNDG

-221 ENIFKAEQEG
+221 ENISQ
-231 GTQGVSSESISKAE
+231 TDESISKAE

-360 YAHMK
+360 YAHMN
-365 SCAVQVGQTVTA
+365 SAP
-377 GQVIG
+377 I
-382 YLGHTGNTTGNAC
+382 
-395 HFEMQVNGVLTEPR
+395 
-409 YFTAYTG
+409 
-416 SDAAELTQEKADEI
+416 
-430 LAEAV
+430 
-435 LRAASDQ
+435 
-442 TTAVDGAAALSGV
+442 
-455 DLFTLPVVPPP
+455 
-466 QVSGYAPESGHSGID
+466 VS
-481 FAAEE
+481 
-486 GAGVYA
+486 V
-492 VAGGIVTAAD
+492 
-502 YDVEKGNYVVL
+502 
-513 DHGGG
+513 
-518 LETEYQHMKSLLVS
+518 
-532 AGQSV
+532 GQSV
-537 AQCQIL
+537 SKGQKL

-552 TGPHLHFEARQDG
+552 TGNHLHLEMKVNNV
-565 APADLTGT
+565 LVNVMNY
-573 ALLAE
+573 LS

>member
-127 DFKNRMRAMQRLNDG
+127 DFKDRMRAMQRLNDG

-221 ENIFKAEQEG
+221 ENISQ
-231 GTQGVSSESISKAE
+231 TDESISKAE

-299 YISCYFGGNGHR
+299 YVSCYFGGNGHR

-332 AAAYHYSWGY
+332 AAAYHHSWGY

-360 YAHMK
+360 YAHMN
-365 SCAVQVGQTVTA
+365 SAPIVSVGQNVSK
-377 GQVIG
+377 GQ
-382 YLGHTGNTTGNAC
+382 T
-395 HFEMQVNGVLTEPR
+395 
-409 YFTAYTG
+409 
-416 SDAAELTQEKADEI
+416 
-430 LAEAV
+430 
-435 LRAASDQ
+435 
-442 TTAVDGAAALSGV
+442 
-455 DLFTLPVVPPP
+455 
-466 QVSGYAPESGHSGID
+466 
-481 FAAEE
+481 
-486 GAGVYA
+486 
-492 VAGGIVTAAD
+492 
-502 YDVEKGNYVVL
+502 
-513 DHGGG
+513 
-518 LETEYQHMKSLLVS
+518 
-532 AGQSV
+532 
-537 AQCQIL
+537 L

-552 TGPHLHFEARQDG
+552 TGNHLHLEMKVNNV
-565 APADLTGT
+565 LVNVMNY
-573 ALLAE
+573 LS

>member
-55 NQQLKETQSDKAD
+55 NQQLKEAQSDKAD

-127 DFKNRMRAMQRLNDG
+127 DFKDRMRAMQRLNDG

-221 ENIFKAEQEG
+221 ENISQ
-231 GTQGVSSESISKAE
+231 TDESISKAE

-299 YISCYFGGNGHR
+299 YVSCYFGGNGHR
-311 GTDYAAPGGT
+311 GT

-360 YAHMK
+360 YAHMN
-365 SCAVQVGQTVTA
+365 SAP
-377 GQVIG
+377 I
-382 YLGHTGNTTGNAC
+382 
-395 HFEMQVNGVLTEPR
+395 
-409 YFTAYTG
+409 
-416 SDAAELTQEKADEI
+416 
-430 LAEAV
+430 
-435 LRAASDQ
+435 
-442 TTAVDGAAALSGV
+442 
-455 DLFTLPVVPPP
+455 
-466 QVSGYAPESGHSGID
+466 VS
-481 FAAEE
+481 
-486 GAGVYA
+486 V
-492 VAGGIVTAAD
+492 
-502 YDVEKGNYVVL
+502 
-513 DHGGG
+513 
-518 LETEYQHMKSLLVS
+518 
-532 AGQSV
+532 GQSV
-537 AQCQIL
+537 SKGQRL

-552 TGPHLHFEARQDG
+552 TGNHLHLEMKVNNV
-565 APADLTGT
+565 LVNVMNY
-573 ALLAE
+573 LS